1 MPVPSL
7 SPDLGRLRKF
17 ALLVGVL
24 VLTWALA
31 GISLAADSP
40 VSLFGIPFQITRG
53 ELLPVGIG
61 LASLYA
67 MVRYY
72 YYGMMLGTSPYRMR
86 RDILNELV
94 VDWDEAGKRQKGK
107 GRMYSG
113 PTRFTTSPSHYDRSL
128 VEDKATDL
136 RAAFPKFAKAR
147 VTTEI
152 TSERFTDDDGEL
164 HWSHAVTVTIPIRCR
179 LGAFIEDVD
188 YTLPVWLNLVA
199 LALLIF

>member
-1 MPVPSL
+1 MWTIW
-7 SPDLGRLRKF
+7 
-17 ALLVGVL
+17 
-24 VLTWALA
+24 TWALA

-40 VSLFGIPFQITRG
+40 VSLFGVPFQITRG
-53 ELLPVGIG
+53 ELLPVGLG
-61 LASLYA
+61 LASMYA
-67 MVRYY
+67 TVRYY

-86 RDILNELV
+86 RDILRELV
-94 VDWDEAGKRQKGK
+94 VEWRKEDKGRKGK
-107 GRMYSG
+107 GKVRMYGG
-113 PTRFTTSPSHYDRSL
+113 PTRFTTSPWHNDMSL
-128 VEDKATDL
+128 VEKKATDL